1 MGANSQPAFGCRDAN
16 LGGGN
21 DEGSLAQ
28 EETGVCRRS
37 SGRDFCVKMEI
48 LVSYSRQLL
57 MLILVGVI
65 TVTVLESEYMERAIV
80 DPLRWGREKDP
91 R

>member
-1 MGANSQPAFGCRDAN
+1 M
-16 LGGGN
+16 
-21 DEGSLAQ
+21 
-28 EETGVCRRS
+28 CRRS

-48 LVSYSRQLL
+48 LVTYYRQLL
-57 MLILVGVI
+57 MLNLLGVI

-80 DPLRWGREKDP
+80 DPLGWGREKDP